1 MNIYVPALELAVKA
15 MVTVIDYL
23 VSQQFG
29 SFGSVIL

>member
-1 MNIYVPALELAVKA
+1 MNIYVPDLESAVKG
-15 MVTVIDYL
+15 MLTIIDYL